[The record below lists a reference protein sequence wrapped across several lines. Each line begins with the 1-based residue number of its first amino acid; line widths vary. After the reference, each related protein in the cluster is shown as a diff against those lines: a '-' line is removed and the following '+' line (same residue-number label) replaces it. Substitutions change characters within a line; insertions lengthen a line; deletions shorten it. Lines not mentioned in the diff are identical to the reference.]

1 MFRSDAPTSSLMAQY
16 ALCQTCASLNM
27 SLESLDVKGAYLSGN
42 ELAGRVPE
50 ELGQLYA
57 LEHLYLNDN
66 ALENHLPEALGT
78 GCLALQTLEVHS
90 NKLSGRIPQGFRE
103 GAAPAL
109 RRITLGGNLFPAS
122 LAHDAAELQSVL
134 PECNVLLELEE

>member
-1 MFRSDAPTSSLMAQY
+1 MALRRLWLCNNDLSGLIPVELGALSL
-16 ALCQTCASLNM
+16 LTILN
-27 SLESLDVKGAYLSGN
+27 LSGN

-109 RRITLGGNLFPAS
+109 RRVTLGGNLFPAS